1 MADTLLSVGLLDDAG
16 ATKRANIFLPSTM
29 TLAQIQGWS
38 DVYVP
43 LLNDVVD
50 GAPTDAQV
58 TFALT
63 LPGGLRTTPV
73 ADSTVRR
80 GADFTFA
87 NASRYKWPAYIP
99 AWSLTYIDGGNIDIV
114 STPVSDFLSAYTA
127 GLVVGGTTYQP
138 LNGSGFDLTALSK
151 AKEAFRK

>member
-1 MADTLLSVGLLDDAG
+1 MADSLLSVGILDDAG
-16 ATKRANIFLPSTM
+16 ATKRANIFLPGTM

-38 DVYVP
+38 DVYQP
-43 LLNDVVD
+43 LLDAVD
-50 GAPTDAQV
+50 DGKLVDAQV
-58 TFALT
+58 TFLLT
-63 LPGGLRTTPV
+63 MAGGLKGSPV

-80 GADFTFA
+80 GADLTFL

-99 AWSLTYIDGGNIDIV
+99 AWSLAFIDNGDINITD
-114 STPVSDFLSAYTA
+114 TDVSDFLSAYTA

-138 LNGSGFDLTALSK
+138 TNGSAFDLTALSK

>member
-1 MADTLLSVGLLDDAG
+1 MADTLLSVGVIDDAG
-16 ATKRANIFLPSTM
+16 ASKRANVFLPSTM

-38 DVYVP
+38 DVYTP
-43 LLNDVVD
+43 LLDAVD
-50 GAPTDAQV
+50 DGKITDAQV

-63 LPGGLRTTPV
+63 LPGGLKGSPV

-80 GADFTFA
+80 GADFTFL

-99 AWSLTYIDGGNIDIV
+99 AWSLTYIIGGNIDIV

-127 GLVVGGTTYQP
+127 GLVVSSVTYQP
-138 LNGSGFDLTALSK
+138 TNGSAFDLTALSK

>member
-50 GAPTDAQV
+50 AAPTDAQV
-58 TFALT
+58 TFNLT
-63 LPGGLRTTPV
+63 IPGGLRTTPV

-80 GADFTFA
+80 GADLTFA
-87 NASRYKWPAYIP
+87 NPSRYKWPAYIP
-99 AWSLTYIDGGNIDIV
+99 AWSLTLINSGNIDII
-114 STPVSDFLSAYTA
+114 TTAAADFISAYVA
-127 GLVVGGTTYQP
+127 GLVVSSVTYQP
-138 LNGSGFDLTALSK
+138 TNGSGFDLTALSK
-151 AKEAFRK
+151 SKEAFRK

>member
-1 MADTLLSVGLLDDAG
+1 MPDSLLSIGVLDDAG
-16 ATKRANIFLPSTM
+16 ATKRANIFLPGTM

-38 DVYVP
+38 DVYQP
-43 LLNDVVD
+43 LLDDVDD
-50 GAPTDAQV
+50 GKLVDAQV
-58 TFALT
+58 TFNLT
-63 LPGGLRTTPV
+63 MAGGLKGSPV

-80 GADFTFA
+80 GADFTFL
-87 NASRYKWPAYIP
+87 NPSRYKWPAYIP
-99 AWSLTYIDGGNIDIV
+99 AWSLVYIIGGEIDIV

>member
-1 MADTLLSVGLLDDAG
+1 MADTLLSVGMIDDAG

-43 LLNDVVD
+43 LLNDVID

-58 TFALT
+58 TFGLT
-63 LPGGLRTTPV
+63 LPSGLRTTPV

-99 AWSLTYIDGGNIDIV
+99 SWSLTLINNGDIDIV
-114 STPVSDFLSAYTA
+114 TTPAADFLSAYTL
-127 GLVVGGTTYQP
+127 GLVVSSVTYQP

-151 AKEAFRK
+151 SKEAFRK